1 MKKIL
6 KKFLV
11 LIVMLLMILTIN
23 TKVYAVG
30 NTNEVDTQIWGY
42 KVEYNRHTTYVKEE
56 TGSIQWSVPVTKDI
70 CWVKSVYLN
79 YGTWYGLDNSKGTYE
94 DGSMFWVRM
103 IFRGS
108 FDYNYYEQR
117 LDEDYF
123 TNESD
128 SNWIIIF
135 GVTKPDGTITELD
148 SDNDF
153 LKDTSLY
160 IQLGDMWNKRKV
172 TNYLEEKEINQK
184 RIVNIDKEGIRGVFA
199 KISNSSSKYTATAFG
214 EGNIYIIC
222 GIIVILIVSCIGI
235 IIYVKKRR
243 LKVNSSED

>member
-6 KKFLV
+6 KNFLV

-30 NTNEVDTQIWGY
+30 NTNDVDTQIWGY
-42 KVEYNRHTTYVKEE
+42 ESVFDGHTTYVKEE

-103 IFRGS
+103 IFSDS

-148 SDNDF
+148 SDKDF
-153 LKDTSLY
+153 LKDTNLY
-160 IQLGDMWNKRKV
+160 IQLGDIWDREKV
-172 TNYLEEKEINQK
+172 NNYLEEINQK
-184 RIVNIDKEGIRGVFA
+184 HIEYVNIDKEGIRGVFA
-199 KISNSSSKYTATAFG
+199 KVGDSSSYVGTVFG
-214 EGNIYIIC
+214 EGNVYIIC
-222 GIIVILIVSCIGI
+222 GITVILMASCLGI

>member
-1 MKKIL
+1 MKKIF

-42 KVEYNRHTTYVKEE
+42 KVEYNGHTTYVKEE
-56 TGSIQWSVPVTKDI
+56 TGSIQWSAPVTKDI

-103 IFRGS
+103 IFRDS
-108 FDYNYYEQR
+108 LDYNYYEQR

-172 TNYLEEKEINQK
+172 NNYLEEKEINQK

-199 KISNSSSKYTATAFG
+199 KISNSSSYVGTKFG
-214 EGNIYIIC
+214 EGNVYIIC
-222 GIIVILIVSCIGI
+222 GIIVILIASCLGI

>member
-6 KKFLV
+6 KNSIV
-11 LIVMLLMILTIN
+11 LIVMLLMILTTN

-30 NTNEVDTQIWGY
+30 NTNEVDPKIWGP
-42 KVEYNRHTTYVKEE
+42 EYVFDGHTTYVKEE
-56 TGSIQWSVPVTKDI
+56 TGSIQWSAQVTKDI

-79 YGTWYGLDNSKGTYE
+79 YSTWYGLDNSKGTYE

-103 IFRGS
+103 IFSDS

-135 GVTKPDGTITELD
+135 GVTKPDGTITE
-148 SDNDF
+148 
-153 LKDTSLY
+153 
-160 IQLGDMWNKRKV
+160 
-172 TNYLEEKEINQK
+172 
-184 RIVNIDKEGIRGVFA
+184 
-199 KISNSSSKYTATAFG
+199 
-214 EGNIYIIC
+214 
-222 GIIVILIVSCIGI
+222 
-235 IIYVKKRR
+235 
-243 LKVNSSED
+243 